1 VEKEMPS
8 EDIKAPSR
16 KSLLTAAAA
25 AVLIAGIVLGYGFI
39 GRAQSKQE
47 VTDWTNTHAIP
58 TVALAGL
65 IPGSSHQTLTLPGN
79 IQPFNRAAIFARVNG
94 YVKSWDHDI
103 GSPVKAGQVLAS
115 IDAPDLDQ
123 QLGQA
128 KATLASVRANHQIAS
143 LTANRNNILLQKQIV
158 AQQLADQTDAD
169 AKAKEA
175 VVDANEANVR
185 QLEAMQSFKT
195 LAAPFDGVVT
205 ARNVELG
212 MLINSGGSG
221 QPLFEVSDLHR
232 VRIYV
237 QVPQSFTAGLT
248 VGMKATFEM
257 PQYPA
262 AQFEATLSHIS
273 KSINQ
278 NSHSMQVEL
287 QADNAAGKFF
297 GGSYCNVHFEIPTD
311 ANLVKVPSTALITGN
326 QGTQIATLDSNDKV
340 VLKSVQLGRDLGD
353 SVEVIAGLTPS
364 DRIINSPPETL
375 VTGDTVRVTGAT
387 SQTAGPISSSSTS
400 RQ

>member
-1 VEKEMPS
+1 MPA
-8 EDIKAPSR
+8 EDIKAPGR

-25 AVLIAGIVLGYGFI
+25 AVLMAGIVLSYGFI

-47 VTDWTNTHAIP
+47 VVDWTNTHAIP

-79 IQPFNRAAIFARVNG
+79 IQPFSRAAIFARVNG

-103 GSPVKAGQVLAS
+103 GSPVKAGQVLAT

-128 KATLASVRANHQIAS
+128 KATLASVRANHQIAT
-143 LTANRNNILLQKQIV
+143 LTANRNNILVQKQIV
-158 AQQLADQTDAD
+158 AQQLADQTAAD
-169 AKAKEA
+169 ATAKQA

-212 MLINSGGSG
+212 QLINSGGSG

-237 QVPQSFTAGLT
+237 QVPQSFSAC
-248 VGMKATFEM
+248 
-257 PQYPA
+257 
-262 AQFEATLSHIS
+262 
-273 KSINQ
+273 
-278 NSHSMQVEL
+278 
-287 QADNAAGKFF
+287 
-297 GGSYCNVHFEIPTD
+297 GGSFLLWAHPWIRTFDFVVGFALFRISGLLASTGICFKRSTNHRPAGPGGD
-311 ANLVKVPSTALITGN
+311 LVC
-326 QGTQIATLDSNDKV
+326 
-340 VLKSVQLGRDLGD
+340 
-353 SVEVIAGLTPS
+353 
-364 DRIINSPPETL
+364 
-375 VTGDTVRVTGAT
+375 
-387 SQTAGPISSSSTS
+387 QTADIARIRPSGGTSSIGSTERRPSSRSLRTTCKGIPPQPRPLS
-400 RQ
+400 RK

>member
-1 VEKEMPS
+1 MPS
-8 EDIKAPSR
+8 EDIKAPGR

-25 AVLIAGIVLGYGFI
+25 AVLIAGIVLSYGFI

-47 VTDWTNTHAIP
+47 VVDWTNTQAMP

-94 YVKSWDHDI
+94 YVKSWDQDI
-103 GSPVKAGQVLAS
+103 GSPVKAGQVLAT

-257 PQYPA
+257 PQYPGA
-262 AQFEATLSHIS
+262 RFEATLSHVS

-326 QGTQIATLDSNDKV
+326 QGTHIATLDSNDKV
-340 VLKSVQLGRDLGD
+340 VLRSVQLGRDLGD
-353 SVEVIAGLTPS
+353 SVEVVAGLSPA
-364 DRIINSPPETL
+364 DRIINNPPETL
-375 VTGDTVRVTGAT
+375 AAGDAVRVAQAT
-387 SQTAGPISSSSTS
+387 SQAAAPASPPPSPK
-400 RQ
+400 Q

>member
-1 VEKEMPS
+1 MPP
-8 EDIKAPSR
+8 EDIKPPSKR
-16 KSLLTAAAA
+16 SLVKTAIAA
-25 AVLIAGIVLGYGFI
+25 AVLAGVVVGYGFI
-39 GRAQSKQE
+39 ERAESKQK
-47 VTDWTNTHAIP
+47 VVQWTDAQAVP
-58 TVALAGL
+58 TVALAQAL
-65 IPGSSHQTLTLPGN
+65 PGTPHQTLTLPAN
-79 IQPFNRAAIFARVNG
+79 IQPFNKAAIYARVNG

-103 GSPVKAGQVLAS
+103 GSPVKAGQVLAT

-123 QLGQA
+123 QLSQA
-128 KATLASVRANHQIAS
+128 KATLASVKANEQIAT
-143 LTANRNNILLQKQIV
+143 LTANRNNILVQKQIV
-158 AQQLADQTDAD
+158 AQQLADQTAAD

-221 QPLFEVSDLHR
+221 QALFEVSDLHR

-237 QVPQSFTAGLT
+237 QVPQSFSAGL
-248 VGMKATFEM
+248 VPGMKATFEM
-257 PQYPA
+257 PQYPGV
-262 AQFEATLSHIS
+262 QFDATLSHIS
-273 KSINQ
+273 RSINA

-287 QADNAAGKFF
+287 QADNTAGKFF
-297 GGSYCNVHFEIPTD
+297 GGSYSNVHFEMPTD
-311 ANLVKVPSTALITGN
+311 PNLIKIPSTALVTGN
-326 QGTQIATLDSNDKV
+326 QGTQVATLDSNDKV

-353 SVEVIAGLTPS
+353 SVEVIAGLSPS
-364 DRIINSPPETL
+364 DRIINNPPETL
-375 VTGDTVRVTGAT
+375 SAGDTVRVAAVTPPAAAA
-387 SQTAGPISSSSTS
+387 QSSSSTS

>member
-1 VEKEMPS
+1 MPS
-8 EDIKAPSR
+8 EDIKAPGR

-25 AVLIAGIVLGYGFI
+25 AVLMAGIVLSYGFI

-47 VTDWTNTHAIP
+47 VVDWTNTHAIP

-175 VVDANEANVR
+175 VVAANVANVR
-185 QLEAMQSFKT
+185 QLEAMQSFKA

-205 ARNVELG
+205 ARNVEIG

-232 VRIYV
+232 VRVFV
-237 QVPQSFTAGLT
+237 QVPHSFSAGL
-248 VGMKATFEM
+248 VPGMKATFEM
-257 PQYPA
+257 PQYPGVQFDA
-262 AQFEATLSHIS
+262 AVSHIS
-273 KSINQ
+273 KSINAS
-278 NSHSMQVEL
+278 SHSMQVEL

-311 ANLVKVPSTALITGN
+311 SNLVKLPSTALVTGN
-326 QGTQIATLDSNDKV
+326 QGTQVAVLDSNNKV
-340 VLKSVQLGRDLGD
+340 VLKSVKLGRDLGD
-353 SVEVIAGLTPS
+353 SVEIVAGLSPS
-364 DRIINSPPETL
+364 DQAINNPPETRAA
-375 VTGDTVRVTGAT
+375 GDTVRVAAATPQVAAPASPSKT
-387 SQTAGPISSSSTS
+387 SQ
-400 RQ
+400 R

>member
-1 VEKEMPS
+1 MPS
-8 EDIKAPSR
+8 EDIKAPGR

-25 AVLIAGIVLGYGFI
+25 AVLIAGIVLSYGFI

-47 VTDWTNTHAIP
+47 VVDWTNTHAIP
-58 TVALAGL
+58 TVALAARL
-65 IPGSSHQTLTLPGN
+65 PGSSHQTLTLPGN

-103 GSPVKAGQVLAS
+103 GSPVTSGQALAT

-128 KATLASVRANHQIAS
+128 KATLASVRANLQIAS

-158 AQQLADQTDAD
+158 AQQLADQTTAD
-169 AKAKEA
+169 ATAKEA

-205 ARNVELG
+205 ARNVEIG
-212 MLINSGGSG
+212 QLINSGGSG

-248 VGMKATFEM
+248 PGMKATFEM
-257 PQYPA
+257 PQYPGV
-262 AQFEATLSHIS
+262 QFDATLSHVS
-273 KSINQ
+273 KSMNAT
-278 NSHSMQVEL
+278 SHSMQVEL
-287 QADNAAGKFF
+287 QADNADGKFF
-297 GGSYCNVHFEIPTD
+297 GGSYCNVHFEVPTG
-311 ANLVKVPSTALITGN
+311 ANLVTIPSTALVTGN
-326 QGTQIATLDSNDKV
+326 QGTQVATLHGNNKV
-340 VLKSVQLGRDLGD
+340 VLKNVQLGRDLGD
-353 SVEVIAGLTPS
+353 SG
-364 DRIINSPPETL
+364 
-375 VTGDTVRVTGAT
+375 
-387 SQTAGPISSSSTS
+387 
-400 RQ
+400 

>member
-257 PQYPA
+257 PQYPG

-353 SVEVIAGLTPS
+353 SVEVIACLTPS

-375 VTGDTVRVTGAT
+375 VTGDTVRVAGAT

>member
-1 VEKEMPS
+1 MPS

-25 AVLIAGIVLGYGFI
+25 AVLMAGIVLSYGLI

-47 VTDWTNTHAIP
+47 VVDWTNTHAIP

-128 KATLASVRANHQIAS
+128 KATLASVKANHQIAS

-257 PQYPA
+257 PQYPG
-262 AQFEATLSHIS
+262 AQFEAKLSHVS
-273 KSINQ
+273 QSINQ

-340 VLKSVQLGRDLGD
+340 VLKNVQLGRDLGD

-375 VTGDTVRVTGAT
+375 ASGDPVRVAQAA
-387 SQTAGPISSSSTS
+387 SQAAAPASPPSSK
-400 RQ
+400 Q

>member
-1 VEKEMPS
+1 MPS
-8 EDIKAPSR
+8 EDVKAPSR
-16 KSLLTAAAA
+16 RSLVTAVTA
-25 AVLIAGIVLGYGFI
+25 AVLLAAVVVGYGFTN
-39 GRAQSKQE
+39 RAQSKQE
-47 VTDWTNTHAIP
+47 VVNWTTAEATT
-58 TVALAGL
+58 TVALAQA
-65 IPGSSHQTLTLPGN
+65 IPGSPTQTLTLPGN

-94 YVKSWDHDI
+94 YLKSWDHDI
-103 GSPVKAGQVLAS
+103 GSPVKAGQVLATV
-115 IDAPDLDQ
+115 DAPDLDQ
-123 QLGQA
+123 QLSQA

-143 LTANRNNILLQKQIV
+143 LTASRNNILLQKQIV
-158 AQQLADQTDAD
+158 AQQLADQTTAD
-169 AKAKEA
+169 EKAKEA

-237 QVPQSFTAGLT
+237 QVPQSFSAGLA

-257 PQYPA
+257 PQYPGV
-262 AQFEATLSHIS
+262 QFDATLSHIA
-273 KSINQ
+273 KAINQ
-278 NSHSMQVEL
+278 SSHSMQVEL

-311 ANLVKVPSTALITGN
+311 ANLVKIPSTALVTGN
-326 QGTQIATLDSNDKV
+326 QGTQVAILGSDSKV
-340 VLKSVQLGRDLGD
+340 VFKSVQLGRDLGD
-353 SVEVIAGLTPS
+353 SVEVLAGLSPS
-364 DRIINSPPETL
+364 DRIINNPPETL
-375 VTGDTVRVTGAT
+375 TSGDTVRVAGAT
-387 SQTAGPISSSSTS
+387 PQSANAVSSSSTS

>member
-1 VEKEMPS
+1 MSS
-8 EDIKAPSR
+8 EDVKAPSR
-16 KSLLTAAAA
+16 RGLQTAATA
-25 AVLIAGIVLGYGFI
+25 AVLLAGVVVGYGFVN
-39 GRAQSKQE
+39 RAQSKQE
-47 VTDWTNTHAIP
+47 VVNWTNAQSIP
-58 TVALAGL
+58 TVALAQP
-65 IPGSSHQTLTLPGN
+65 IPGSAQQTLTLPGN

-103 GSPVKAGQVLAS
+103 GTAVKAGQVLAT

-123 QLGQA
+123 QLSQA

-158 AQQLADQTDAD
+158 AQQLADQTTAD
-169 AKAKEA
+169 EKAKEA
-175 VVDANEANVR
+175 VVDANQANVR

-195 LAAPFDGVVT
+195 LSAPFDGVVT

-212 MLINSGGSG
+212 MLINSGGGSG
-221 QPLFEVSDLHR
+221 QALFEVSDLHR

-237 QVPQSFTAGLT
+237 QVPQSFSAGLT

-257 PQYPA
+257 PQYPG
-262 AQFEATLSHIS
+262 AQFDATLSHIS
-273 KSINQ
+273 KAINPS
-278 NSHSMQVEL
+278 SHSMQVEL

-311 ANLVKVPSTALITGN
+311 ANLITIPSTALVTGN
-326 QGTQIATLDSNDKV
+326 QGTQVATLDSNNKV
-340 VLKSVQLGRDLGD
+340 VLRSVQLGRDLGD
-353 SVEVIAGLTPS
+353 SVEVTAGLSRS
-364 DRIINSPPETL
+364 DRIVNNPPETL
-375 VTGDTVRVTGAT
+375 TAGDTVRVAAAAP
-387 SQTAGPISSSSTS
+387 QAGVAASSSTTV